1 MVLVSAA
8 GRLRHGFGA
17 GCGSCPTSADSV
29 SGLLPAFSLLLA
41 YRCYLFIRFLF
52 ILFMI
57 LLCPCIMGSPGGLCI
72 TDTRRDE

>member
-8 GRLRHGFGA
+8 ARLRHGFGA
-17 GCGSCPTSADSV
+17 SCGSCPTSADSV
-29 SGLLPAFSLLLA
+29 GVTPCLFSLLLA
-41 YRCYLFIRFLF
+41 YRFYLFIRFLF

-57 LLCPCIMGSPGGLCI
+57 LLCPCILSSPGGLCI